1 MVDKQKLIEALTSK
15 EEIEVRM
22 PISQQINSSKMEMY
36 FVEILDCV
44 SAYFEPICYGIWK
57 EDILDY
63 LGLKDNMTF
72 GEFLHYKRYIAY
84 KEDFEDLYI
93 KYFSVDVDDNVT
105 LYICDTNYHEFEN
118 AIKERV
124 VLEEL
129 VKRFGR

>member
-1 MVDKQKLIEALTSK
+1 MVDKQKLIGALTSK

-22 PISQQINSSKMEMY
+22 PISQQTNSSKMEMY

-63 LGLKDNMTF
+63 LELKDNMTF

-84 KEDFEDLYI
+84 KEDFEDLYK

-105 LYICDTNYHEFEN
+105 LYICNTNYHEFEN

-124 VLEEL
+124 ELEEL
-129 VKRFGR
+129 VKQFGR